1 VTQYQSVTL
10 RLLERPI
17 GELIS
22 NLKQITVI
30 LLKRIKKQLLRKGSV
45 ETDDDD
51 TGVVLDAKG
60 NVISREDENLK
71 LDDEFDDSVA
81 DMPDDDYEVNYE
93 SYTDDEP
100 YGNTLVEPI
109 INNEIGKIKIEP
121 VIVNK
126 IIVVATKVESDDEW
140 VLIKKG
146 LRPLFFVNIRKPSG
160 LKPKDLFKFSASF
173 ALRSNCAVELNL
185 NSLASNLSKTAFFSS
200 LPSDISVS

>member
-1 VTQYQSVTL
+1 MTGDTISVSYVEVAIV
-10 RLLERPI
+10 ERPI

-81 DMPDDDYEVNYE
+81 DMPDDYEVNYE

-140 VLIKKG
+140 GFIKE
-146 LRPLFFVNIRKPSG
+146 R
-160 LKPKDLFKFSASF
+160 A
-173 ALRSNCAVELNL
+173 
-185 NSLASNLSKTAFFSS
+185 
-200 LPSDISVS
+200 

>member
-1 VTQYQSVTL
+1 MTGDTISVSYVEVAIV
-10 RLLERPI
+10 ERPI

-81 DMPDDDYEVNYE
+81 DMPDDYEVNYE

-140 VLIKKG
+140 VLLKKG
-146 LRPLFFVNIRKPSG
+146 
-160 LKPKDLFKFSASF
+160 A
-173 ALRSNCAVELNL
+173 
-185 NSLASNLSKTAFFSS
+185 
-200 LPSDISVS
+200 

>member
-1 VTQYQSVTL
+1 MERKIMTGDTISVSYVEVAIV
-10 RLLERPI
+10 ERPI

-81 DMPDDDYEVNYE
+81 DMPDDYEVNYE

-140 VLIKKG
+140 GFNKE
-146 LRPLFFVNIRKPSG
+146 R
-160 LKPKDLFKFSASF
+160 A
-173 ALRSNCAVELNL
+173 
-185 NSLASNLSKTAFFSS
+185 
-200 LPSDISVS
+200 